1 MPYEK
6 SGSVKVTNHWIRS
19 PLRNINNACQT
30 CHKWSEEELGNRIKT
45 IQDRTYETML
55 RTETAI
61 IDAINSIKKAKDNGA
76 TDEQLANAR
85 RLHRRA
91 QLRWD
96 FVAAENS
103 MGFHSPQETL
113 KTLSVAIDYARQSQ
127 LEAERLIKTLALK

>member
-1 MPYEK
+1 
-6 SGSVKVTNHWIRS
+6 
-19 PLRNINNACQT
+19 
-30 CHKWSEEELGNRIKT
+30 
-45 IQDRTYETML
+45 ML